1 MVQII
6 FGVIFLLLGA
16 GLLVQ
21 GVRQG
26 QNEAGRQKGF
36 IGRFGALMLGLVV
49 AFFGVA
55 LLLPARDA
63 APTPGQNTNP
73 VDEAVQDD
81 TLDENAQDDR

>member
-6 FGVIFLLLGA
+6 FGVIFLLFGA

-21 GVRQG
+21 SVRQG
-26 QNEAGRQKGF
+26 QSEAGRQKGF

-49 AFFGVA
+49 AFFGAA

-81 TLDENAQDDR
+81 TPDENAQDDR